1 VNRLDIPVRAA
12 LWWLLPLAG
21 LAAVIGWE
29 TDWGRAVEKQPK
41 PPEAIAPKPV
51 VTSLLPEFAIEGG
64 VSARTA
70 TVERTLFNP
79 TRRPAP
85 PAVQEAAAM
94 RLKPGQFALTGTLV
108 VEGKSTAYLREVATN
123 KSQRVRAGEKVNGML
138 VAEIRP
144 DRVKLT
150 LGGES
155 EELVLKVA
163 TNPRPT
169 APPVAVART
178 ATQPAA
184 AVPPAGAA
192 PAAPAGTPSP
202 AQTLAERR
210 RAARAAAAAAAA
222 ADGSGAATSPPAAGA
237 PANAAPAAAAPSAT
251 GIDPRWG
258 QMDQRYGERATRA
271 NRPVT
276 K

>member
-1 VNRLDIPVRAA
+1 MNRLDIHVRAA
-12 LWWLLPLAG
+12 LWWLLPLG
-21 LAAVIGWE
+21 VLAAVIGWE
-29 TDWGRAVEKQPK
+29 TDWGRAVEKQPA

-51 VTSLLPEFAIEGG
+51 VTSLLPEFTIAGG
-64 VSARTA
+64 LSARKA

-85 PAVQEAAAM
+85 PAVQDAAAM
-94 RLKPGQFALTGTLV
+94 RLKTGQFALTGTLV
-108 VEGKSTAYLREVATN
+108 VEGRSTAYLREIATN
-123 KSQRVRAGEKVNGML
+123 KSQRVRAGEKINGML

-169 APPVAVART
+169 APPVAVAR
-178 ATQPAA
+178 AAAAPAA
-184 AVPPAGAA
+184 TVRPAGAA
-192 PAAPAGTPSP
+192 PAAPAGTPPP

-222 ADGSGAATSPPAAGA
+222 GGSGAATAPPPAGA
-237 PANAAPAAAAPSAT
+237 PANVAPGAAAPSAT
-251 GIDPRWG
+251 GVDPWA
-258 QMDQRYGERATRA
+258 QMDQSYRDRAAARA
-271 NRPVT
+271 NRRSGQ
-276 K
+276 